1 MRLGGI
7 DIGSN
12 AVRLL
17 VADVLE
23 QKDGDL
29 RVKKLKLFRVPVRLG
44 IDTFSEGMI
53 APTTVEKLIKAMKA
67 FRLMME
73 VYDVEDYMACAT
85 SALRQS
91 SNKQEVVANV
101 ATQSG
106 IHIQIID
113 GEQEAELIQSNRITH
128 LLDKRFD
135 HLYMDVGGGST
146 ELSLLSGEQFSHARS
161 FQVGTIRLFKN
172 KVKPT
177 EWQAM
182 EDWLTQTIKPQKP
195 LAIIGSGGNI
205 NRIFKRAYLRAG
217 TPLLY
222 SYLKQERELLAALDI
237 QDRVQLQDLN
247 IDRAEVIVP
256 ALDIFLFVM
265 EATGIQQVFVPK
277 IGVADGLVKRLYRQ
291 KKSRQQV

>member
-17 VADVLE
+17 VADVQE
-23 QKDGDL
+23 RENGDVQ
-29 RVKKLKLFRVPVRLG
+29 VKKLKLFRVPVRLG
-44 IDTFSEGMI
+44 IDTFSEGVI
-53 APTTVEKLIKAMKA
+53 SAALIEKLVKTMKA

-73 VYDVEDYMACAT
+73 VYEVEDYMACAT

-91 SNKQEVVANV
+91 SNKQAVVEQV
-101 ATQSG
+101 AAESSIQ
-106 IHIQIID
+106 IQIID
-113 GEQEAELIQSNRITH
+113 GHEEAELIQSNRISH

-146 ELSLLSGEQFSHARS
+146 ELSLLSDERFSHSRS
-161 FQVGTIRLFKN
+161 FEVGTIRLFKN
-172 KVKPT
+172 KVQPS

-182 EDWLTQTIKPQKP
+182 ETWLEHTIKPRKP

-205 NRIFKRAYLRAG
+205 NRIFKRSYHRTG

-222 SYLKQERELLAALDI
+222 SYLKQERELLAALDM

-247 IDRAEVIVP
+247 MDRAEVIVP

-265 EATGIQQVFVPK
+265 EKTGIQQVIVPK
-277 IGVADGLVKRLYRQ
+277 IGVADGLVKRLYWQ
-291 KKSRQQV
+291 KKGE